1 MAGGFQVGLCDSDSR
16 PRSAIG
22 RMVRVLGA
30 PPSCVIGA
38 QLRSWAA
45 FGCDRAGEIYKMR
58 TFRVAV
64 LGLALGGCAIQR
76 AEIAQDARVQMVG
89 MSKEQVLGC
98 MGATATKAA
107 EGKPEVWGFNSGNG
121 MTVVDAS
128 YGRYG
133 CSAVASSHFCN
144 INIVFTGGQ
153 VATVNYAGP
162 TGGLLTA
169 GEQCAHAVT
178 PKRGVRPC
186 RATLHAALPLCD

>member
-64 LGLALGGCAIQR
+64 LGLALAAVRFSVRKLLKTPVCKWSGCRKNRCLVAWVPQR
-76 AEIAQDARVQMVG
+76 PR
-89 MSKEQVLGC
+89 LP
-98 MGATATKAA
+98 KAN
-107 EGKPEVWGFNSGNG
+107 PIWGFNSGNG

-133 CSAVASSHFCN
+133 YSAVASSHFCN

-153 VATVNYAGP
+153 VVTVNYAGP

-169 GEQCAHAVT
+169 GEQGAYAVNACV
-178 PKRGVRPC
+178 KRQ
-186 RATLHAALPLCD
+186 

>member
-1 MAGGFQVGLCDSDSR
+1 MGLCDSDSR

-64 LGLALGGCAIQR
+64 LGLALAAVRFSVRKLLKTPVCKWSGCRKNRCLVAWVPQR
-76 AEIAQDARVQMVG
+76 PR
-89 MSKEQVLGC
+89 LP
-98 MGATATKAA
+98 KAN
-107 EGKPEVWGFNSGNG
+107 PIWGFNSGNG

-133 CSAVASSHFCN
+133 CSAVASSTSVISTSCSRVDRSPRS
-144 INIVFTGGQ
+144 I
-153 VATVNYAGP
+153 
-162 TGGLLTA
+162 
-169 GEQCAHAVT
+169 T
-178 PKRGVRPC
+178 PDLRVGF
-186 RATLHAALPLCD
+186 